1 MGTEKRLFPKLA
13 EILRPVKTGNVE
25 VDIMDYT
32 QGELSFREMLSGLQR
47 EKYARLRIDGQTMMS
62 ETPMEHRTNSAFVI
76 SAFGDVLIGGLGLG
90 MIVLAIQDNEAV
102 KSITVLEKSADVIDA
117 VAHQL
122 PLNSKVRIVEADV
135 FTWKPDRKFDAVY
148 MDIWYY
154 PDEEAYEE
162 MKQLKRKYG
171 HYLKPLRIS
180 PNRFN
185 WCWGEYYAKTGYRL
199 L

>member
-1 MGTEKRLFPKLA
+1 
-13 EILRPVKTGNVE
+13 
-25 VDIMDYT
+25 
-32 QGELSFREMLSGLQR
+32 
-47 EKYARLRIDGQTMMS
+47 MS
-62 ETPMEHRTNSAFVI
+62 ETPMEHRTNMAFVT

-90 MIVLAIQDNEAV
+90 MIVLAIQDREEV
-102 KSITVLEKSADVIDA
+102 QSVTVLEKSPDVIAA

-122 PLNSKVRIVEADV
+122 PLNSKVRILEADA

-148 MDIWYY
+148 MDIWFY
-154 PDEEAYEE
+154 PDEEAYVE

-171 HYLKPLRIS
+171 HHLKPAFVS

-199 L
+199 I

>member
-1 MGTEKRLFPKLA
+1 MSDRNPLFPKLA
-13 EILRPVKTGNVE
+13 DILHPVKVGNVE

-47 EKYARLRIDGQTMMS
+47 EKYARLRIDGYTMMS
-62 ETPMEHRTNSAFVI
+62 ETPMEHRTNTAFVT

-90 MIVLAIQDNEAV
+90 MIVLAIQDRKEV
-102 KSITVLEKSADVIDA
+102 QSVTVLEKSPDVIAA

-122 PLNSKVRIVEADV
+122 PLNSKVRILEADA

-148 MDIWYY
+148 MDIWFY
-154 PDEEAYEE
+154 PDEEAYVE

-171 HYLKPLRIS
+171 HHLKPAFVS
-180 PNRFN
+180 PKRFN

-199 L
+199 I